1 MEYYFNWADVVLVTF
16 SLDSRSSLNY
26 ATHLLQFSSSSR
38 PPAILVGTKQD
49 LKTKREIPFNEIQSF
64 ADSLSLPYV
73 ETSAA
78 TNVNVSEAFVL
89 ATEMGLIDKNQ
100 CDQVFSDSYLED
112 SGYLSSGNFK
122 QQKPPSTRR
131 FVKGLIQKW
140 KDFRKERKLLDSLV
154 YSGWLFSLN

>member
-1 MEYYFNWADVVLVTF
+1 MEYYFTWADVLLVTF
-16 SLDSRSSLNY
+16 SLESRSSLKY

-49 LKTKREIPFNEIQSF
+49 LKTKREISFNEAQSL
-64 ADSLSLPYV
+64 ADSLSLPYI

-78 TNVNVSEAFVL
+78 ANVNVKEVFVL
-89 ATEMGLIDKNQ
+89 ATEVGVISKNQ
-100 CDQVFSDSYLED
+100 CDHVFSESYLED

-122 QQKPPSTRR
+122 QQKPPATRR

-154 YSGWLFSLN
+154 YSG